1 MPEPTQVRSMFARI
15 AGSYD
20 FLNHLLSAGIDRRW
34 RRQVVKRAGALAK
47 GTVVDA
53 CCGTGDLGLEFA
65 KSGARVIGVDFTPEM
80 LHHALPKQKTVP
92 GPCVFVHGDAL
103 ALPVPDQRADVSCVG
118 FGIRNVADRRQGMR
132 ELQRVI
138 RPGGRAFILEFTQP
152 PGFIF
157 GGLYRLY
164 FKHLLPRFGNLFSK
178 DNDAYSYLARTVM
191 AWPSPDKL
199 QGEMEEQGFE
209 QCGYELLTRGI
220 ACLHWGTRPNKNV
233 SLPSKSAKATV
244 EV

>member
-1 MPEPTQVRSMFARI
+1 MFARI

-34 RRQVVKRAGALAK
+34 RKRVVARAGPLAS

-53 CCGTGDLGLEFA
+53 CCGTGDLGIEFA

-80 LHHALPKQKTVP
+80 LHHALPKQDKVS

-103 ALPVPDQRADVSCVG
+103 SLPVPTGEADVSCVG
-118 FGIRNVADRRQGMR
+118 FGIRNVEDRRQGMR

-152 PGFIF
+152 PGAIF

-164 FKHLLPRFGNLFSK
+164 F
-178 DNDAYSYLARTVM
+178 
-191 AWPSPDKL
+191 
-199 QGEMEEQGFE
+199 
-209 QCGYELLTRGI
+209 
-220 ACLHWGTRPNKNV
+220 
-233 SLPSKSAKATV
+233 
-244 EV
+244 